1 MKKPLRVLIVENQA
15 FYRDGLVELLGTDPQ
30 LEVAGTTGSGR
41 QAVALAASL
50 RPDLVI
56 MDLVLE
62 TRTAGLEAISAIRAQ
77 QKDAK
82 ILVLTNHDDE
92 EYVLKALDSG
102 AKGYLIKDD
111 CSNEEILRALR
122 GIADGSRPA
131 PYHPCVTA
139 YLLERLK
146 REKALKEIDAL
157 SDREAGVL
165 KLMAEGLSN
174 EQIAERLG
182 LSYNSVRTYTSEI
195 LSKLRV
201 RNRVQ
206 AIRLA
211 QQLRLIPG
219 PSGD

>member
-1 MKKPLRVLIVENQA
+1 MKEPLRVLIVENQE
-15 FYRDGLVELLGTDPQ
+15 FYREGLVELLGTDPRI
-30 LEVAGTTGSGR
+30 EVVGIAGSGR
-41 QAVALAASL
+41 QAVTLAASL

-62 TRTAGLEAISAIRAQ
+62 TRTAGLGAISAIRAQ

-92 EYVLKALDSG
+92 EYVLKAVDAG

-111 CSNEEILRALR
+111 CSSEEILRALY
-122 GIADGSRPA
+122 GIADGSQPA

-139 YLLERLK
+139 HLLERLK
-146 REKALKEIDAL
+146 RERALKEIDAL
-157 SDREAGVL
+157 SDREASVL

-174 EQIAERLG
+174 QQIAERLG
-182 LSYNSVRTYTSEI
+182 LSYNSIRTYTSEI

-201 RNRVQ
+201 ENRVQ